1 LTPVRVFVAA
11 TSYPRDAAD
20 WQGRFIFDQTAALA
34 RQGARVALWAPPGEL
49 PPGVESALAPEDAR
63 WLDAL
68 RSRGGI
74 AQALRR
80 NPLAGARAGFGLLRR
95 LRAAC
100 RRAGRRPAGA
110 DFYLIDWLQNA
121 LALPDDG
128 RPALVTVLGSDF
140 GLLRLPG
147 MVAALRRQFR
157 RRPTLLAPNAGWMA
171 PRLHALFGAVARI
184 DPNPFGV
191 DPRWFAVTRAQAPGR
206 WLVVSRVTK
215 KKLGDLVAWGAGL
228 FSRDQPLDLLG
239 PMQEATTLP
248 DWIAHHGATNP
259 GELRARWF
267 PQAAGLLTLSRHDEG
282 RPQVLIEAMAAG
294 LPVIA
299 SHLPAHADLIR
310 HGETGW
316 LADDRAAFAA
326 ALVEAADPAVAHR
339 VGSAARAFASKEIGT
354 WDECARRYLAQL
366 ERLRAA

>member
-1 LTPVRVFVAA
+1 MTPVRVFVAA
-11 TSYPRDAAD
+11 TSYPRDATD

-49 PPGVESALAPEDAR
+49 PPGVESALSDDDAR

-100 RRAGRRPAGA
+100 RHEIRRPAGA

-128 RPALVTVLGSDF
+128 HPALVTVLGSDF

-147 MVAALRRQFR
+147 MVTALRRQFR

-184 DPNPFGV
+184 EPNPFGV
-191 DPRWFAVTRAQAPGR
+191 DPRWFALTRPATPGR
-206 WLVVSRVTK
+206 WLVVSRITQR
-215 KKLGDLVAWGAGL
+215 KLGDLVAWGEGL
-228 FSRDQPLDLLG
+228 FSRERPLDLLG

-248 DWIAHHGATNP
+248 DWIVHHGATNP
-259 GELRARWF
+259 DALRAHWF
-267 PQAAGLLTLSRHDEG
+267 PHAAGLLTLSRHDEG

-294 LPVIA
+294 LPVVA
-299 SHLPAHADLIR
+299 SDIPAHADLVR

-316 LADDRAAFAA
+316 LVDDRAAFAA
-326 ALVEAADPAVAHR
+326 ALAEAADAAVAQR
-339 VGSAARAFASKEIGT
+339 VGLAARAFAGKEIGT
-354 WDECARRYLAQL
+354 WDDCARRYLAQL
-366 ERLRAA
+366 GSLRAA

>member
-11 TSYPRDAAD
+11 TSYPRNALD
-20 WQGRFIFDQTAALA
+20 WQGRFIFDQAAALA
-34 RQGARVALWAPPGEL
+34 RQDVRITLWAPPGDL
-49 PPGVESALAPEDAR
+49 PQGVESALAAEDAR

-74 AQALRR
+74 TRALRR
-80 NPLAGARAGFGLLRR
+80 NPLAGAWTGFGLLRR

-100 RRAGRRPAGA
+100 RREIRRPASA

-128 RPALVTVLGSDF
+128 RPAVVAVLGSDF

-157 RRPTLLAPNAGWMA
+157 RRRALLAPNAGWMA
-171 PRLHALFGAVARI
+171 ARLHALFGDVAHVE
-184 DPNPFGV
+184 PNHFGV
-191 DPRWFAVTRAQAPGR
+191 DPRWFAVTRSATPGR
-206 WLVVSRVTK
+206 WLVVSRITK
-215 KKLGDLVAWGAGL
+215 RKLGDLAAWGEGL
-228 FSRDQPLDLLG
+228 FSRARPLDLLG
-239 PMQEATTLP
+239 PTQDATTLP
-248 DWIAHHGATNP
+248 DWIVYHGATNP
-259 GELRARWF
+259 DALRTHWF
-267 PQAAGLLTLSRHDEG
+267 PRAAGLLTLSQHDEG

-294 LPVIA
+294 LPVVA
-299 SHLPAHADLIR
+299 SRIPAHADLLR

-316 LADDRAAFAA
+316 LVDDRAAFSA
-326 ALVEAADPAVAHR
+326 ALVEAADPAVALR

-354 WDECARRYLAQL
+354 WDDCARRYLAQL
-366 ERLRAA
+366 ESLRAA